1 MEPYIEYIKGH
12 PIIGILLL
20 ALAVAIVW
28 SVVKQLL
35 KIAVIV
41 VVILLGVLYFTDSE
55 ARKEWQESGWLKEAG
70 EKAMEAGK
78 LGKDV
83 LKKGQEALQQG
94 KDILEKLPDEK

>member
-35 KIAVIV
+35 KSAVIV
-41 VVILLGVLYFTDSE
+41 VVILLGALYFTDSE
-55 ARKEWQESGWLKEAG
+55 ARKEWQESDWLKEAG
-70 EKAMEAGK
+70 AKAKAAGK
-78 LGKDV
+78 LGKDA
-83 LKKGQEALQQG
+83 LKKG
-94 KDILEKLPDEK
+94 KDLLELLPDEK